1 VSAADQSASAALTTV
16 ESNVSN
22 AANIERKFGLALTD
36 LLERF
41 GMPDADI
48 PDRHYKANPRAD
60 GKKHWAQVVSHYR
73 TDVIHHGYLR
83 LGASDEGWREA
94 LAVINYLHDIMARII
109 PQALEY
115 DGGYQPT
122 MVPGP
127 AVPFDLDW
135 VKLDTPAGGLG
146 YPQDPST

>member
-1 VSAADQSASAALTTV
+1 VSAADQSASAALTIV

-48 PDRHYKANPRAD
+48 LDRHYKANPRAD

-73 TDVIHHGYLR
+73 TDVIHHGYLYQ
-83 LGASDEGWREA
+83 SREKPVTTSEEQGDYTTIRFP
-94 LAVINYLHDIMARII
+94 LM
-109 PQALEY
+109 
-115 DGGYQPT
+115 
-122 MVPGP
+122 
-127 AVPFDLDW
+127 
-135 VKLDTPAGGLG
+135 
-146 YPQDPST
+146 